1 VSLVN
6 LNPFDITIIFQ
17 KASEIVPG
25 QVGVM
30 DQVSV
35 TFSPQHFKAVVKS
48 LNETLQAYEASFG
61 ALTISDADT
70 APMRSAAEIIKRL
83 QDAKTRPN
91 PSSTEPKLHG
101 KRSRAA
107 AQK

>member
-1 VSLVN
+1 MSLVN

-17 KASEIVPG
+17 KVSEVVPG
-25 QVGVM
+25 QAGVI

-61 ALTISDADT
+61 ALSISDADT
-70 APMRSAAEIIKRL
+70 APMKSAAEIIRRL
-83 QDAKTRPN
+83 QDAKTHPK

-107 AQK
+107 APK